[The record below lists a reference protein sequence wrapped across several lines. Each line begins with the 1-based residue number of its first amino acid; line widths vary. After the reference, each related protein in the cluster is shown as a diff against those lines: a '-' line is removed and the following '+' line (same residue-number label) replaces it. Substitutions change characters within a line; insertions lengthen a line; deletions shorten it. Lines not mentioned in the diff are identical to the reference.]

1 MDGNRDSSLS
11 SPIGHLPVFA
21 FNREHLD
28 LWRCCVT
35 FGRVRDATTG
45 FERRFSRCLELTS
58 RKENF
63 LSPMLLLLLCGCVI
77 RRKLFIMF
85 VN

>member
-1 MDGNRDSSLS
+1 MEIATHPYPLQSAIFPYL
-11 SPIGHLPVFA
+11 HLIANTLISEGVASRLAVFVMQRQA
-21 FNREHLD
+21 SKGDFLD
-28 LWRCCVT
+28 
-35 FGRVRDATTG
+35 A
-45 FERRFSRCLELTS
+45 SS